1 MQHMD
6 AINKI
11 RNTYTTQGLMVMH
24 DDEYDQGLLT
34 QKKKT

>member
-6 AINKI
+6 AINEI
-11 RNTYTTQGLMVMH
+11 RNTYTTQGLIFMH
-24 DDEYDQGLLT
+24 DVEYDKGLLT